1 MKIKLKD
8 LNKIIKQYIN
18 EGSIRIPKEML
29 DKISELYDF
38 IAKNIDD
45 IMSAIYPDKND
56 IDPVTK
62 KPRTAFPKENPLTH
76 PYLKNFFQFKGKYG
90 KDVSVDVG
98 LCGNDSSYAYI
109 HFETSRVIINMDF
122 WYTKSVTRGTSY
134 SKSKRFFITTVN
146 HELAHAVDPFT
157 KHASFNKYEKQH
169 SATPSDNYLKYAKSQ
184 HEYAAHLSSIV
195 EELRPIVGNDN
206 KKVYAAIK
214 VISEIFALS
223 PDDKEYLHSPGNNQI
238 KEKYKN
244 FISRNEYYE
253 LFDIAVKPEIW
264 AWSKRPTLWKKF
276 IKDLASSLLS

>member
-1 MKIKLKD
+1 MKIKLKN
-8 LNKIIKQYIN
+8 LNTIIKQYIN

-29 DKISELYDF
+29 EKISELYDF

-62 KPRTAFPKENPLTH
+62 KPRTASPKEDPLTH

-90 KDVSVDVG
+90 KDISVDVG
-98 LCGNDSSYAYI
+98 LCGNESEFGLI

-122 WYTKSVTRGTSY
+122 WDKIF
-134 SKSKRFFITTVN
+134 SKSKKFFITTVN

-157 KHASFNKYEKQH
+157 KYASFNKYEKEH
-169 SATPSDNYLKYAKSQ
+169 GATASNNYLKYAKSQ

-206 KKVYAAIK
+206 KKVYAVIK

-223 PDDKEYLHSPGNNQI
+223 PDDKVYLNSPANKEI
-238 KEKYKN
+238 YEKYKN
-244 FISRNEYYE
+244 FITKNEYYE